1 MSARPLARWRL
12 VLLVALVCLG
22 LGGAARGAAP
32 ALVGASAA
40 TNVPY
45 VLNGTSTNYARASTL
60 IDGTVY
66 VGGTFSAV
74 YEPLSGKNYKR
85 QSLYAYDESTD
96 RVTSFAPN
104 LDGQVWA
111 VDRSPDGRYLYAAG
125 NFSTVNGAPREGLAR
140 FDLRTG
146 ALTAFNAHLN
156 DQARTV
162 DFVGGHLIVGGLF
175 TAVNGVARVALAS
188 LDPATGALQSY
199 LNAKLSGTVS
209 STAGP
214 TAVLH
219 SAVNSAETQMAFAG
233 NFTAARGDT
242 HWRTFLLD
250 LGETSATVS
259 AWNAP
264 ILQQP
269 CDSVG
274 HPNYVNAMSFSQ
286 DGTWF
291 AMATGGY
298 MNLTNGF
305 PLSQTVCASVARFS
319 AREVGNIAP
328 TWANYTGCD
337 SLSGVLVE
345 PGVVYVEGSNRW
357 LNNPNGCETAGAN
370 AVKRTGIGAVDP
382 TNGQALS
389 WNPTRSRGRGADF
402 LELIGHGLLV
412 LSDCAAPGNSSDA
425 SSGANYLA
433 GDYHP
438 CVGVLLASSTVTQNL
453 TVQKVGSKTGTVVSS
468 PAGIK
473 CGSTCSHRY
482 TVGSSVTLTAKPGKG
497 SALAGWS
504 GICTGKAAC
513 RVPLTEDRSVRAI
526 FQKAC
531 VVPELKGKTART
543 AKRTLRAYGCRL
555 GRIKHVFSAKGKA
568 GKVISERP
576 KPHSVH
582 RHGSAVTLVVSKG
595 AKR

>member
-40 TNVPY
+40 KNVPY
-45 VLNGTSTNYARASTL
+45 ILNGTSTNYARASTL

-66 VGGTFSAV
+66 IGGTFSAV
-74 YEPLSGKNYKR
+74 YEPVSGKNYKR
-85 QSLYAYDESTD
+85 QNLYAYDESTD
-96 RVTSFAPN
+96 RVTSFAPTFN
-104 LDGQVWA
+104 GQIWA
-111 VDRSPDGRYLYAAG
+111 LDRSPDGRYLYAAG
-125 NFSTVNGAPREGLAR
+125 NFSTVNGAARDGLAR
-140 FDLRTG
+140 FDLKTG
-146 ALTAFNAHLN
+146 ALTGFDAHLN
-156 DQARTV
+156 DQVRTV
-162 DFVGGHLIVGGLF
+162 DYVRGHLIVGGFF
-175 TAVNGVARVALAS
+175 TAVKGVPRVALAS

-214 TAVLH
+214 TAVMH
-219 SAVNSAETQMAFAG
+219 SAVDPAETQMAFAG
-233 NFTAARGDT
+233 NFTSARGDT

-250 LGETSATVS
+250 LGEASATVS

-286 DGTWF
+286 DGAWF
-291 AMATGGY
+291 AVATGGS
-298 MNLTNGF
+298 MNQTNGF

-319 AREVGNIAP
+319 TRAVDDIAP

-357 LNNPNGCETAGAN
+357 LNNPNACEVAGSG

-382 TNGQALS
+382 ATGHALS

-468 PAGIK
+468 PSGIK
-473 CGSTCSHRY
+473 CGSTCSHSFP
-482 TVGSSVTLTAKPGKG
+482 VGSSVTLTAKPGKG

-504 GICTGKAAC
+504 GICTGKAMC
-513 RVPLTEDRSVRAI
+513 TVPLTGDRSVQAI

-531 VVPELKGKTART
+531 VVPELKGKAVRI

-555 GRIKHVFSAKGKA
+555 GRIKRVFSAKVKA
-568 GKVISERP
+568 GRVISERP
-576 KPHSVH
+576 RPRTVH
-582 RHGSAVTLVVSKG
+582 RHGSPVALVVSKRP
-595 AKR
+595 KR

>member
-12 VLLVALVCLG
+12 VLLVALVCFG

-32 ALVGASAA
+32 LLVGAAA
-40 TNVPY
+40 AKNVPY
-45 VLNGTSTNYARASTL
+45 ILNGTSTNYVRASTL

-66 VGGTFSAV
+66 IGGTFSAV
-74 YEPLSGKNYKR
+74 YEPVSGKNYKR
-85 QSLYAYDESTD
+85 HDLYAYDEGTN
-96 RVTSFAPN
+96 RVTSFAPSF
-104 LDGQVWA
+104 DGQVWA
-111 VDRSPDGRYLYAAG
+111 LARSPDGHYLYAAG
-125 NFSTVNGAPREGLAR
+125 NFSTVNGAAREGLAR
-140 FDLRTG
+140 FDLKTG
-146 ALTAFNAHLN
+146 ALTSFDAHLN

-162 DFVGGHLIVGGLF
+162 DYVGDRLIVGGLF
-175 TAVNGVARVALAS
+175 TAVEGVQRVALAS

-214 TAVLH
+214 TAVQH

-233 NFTAARGDT
+233 NFTSARGGT

-250 LGETSATVS
+250 LGATSATVS

-274 HPNYVNAMSFSQ
+274 HPNYVTGMSFSQ

-291 AMATGGY
+291 AMVTGGY

-305 PLSQTVCASVARFS
+305 PLSQTVCAAVARFS
-319 AREVGNIAP
+319 TRKADDVAP

-345 PGVVYVEGSNRW
+345 PGVVYAAGGNRW
-357 LNNPNGCETAGAN
+357 LDNPNGCETAGAG

-382 TNGQALS
+382 TTGRALS
-389 WNPTRSRGRGADF
+389 WDPTRSRGRGADF
-402 LELIGHGLLV
+402 LELIGPGLLV
-412 LSDCAAPGNSSDA
+412 LSDCAAPGNGGDA

-433 GDYHP
+433 GAYHP
-438 CVGVLLASSTVTQNL
+438 CVGVLLAPSTVQQNL
-453 TVQKVGSKTGTVVSS
+453 TVRRLGGKAGTVLSR
-468 PAGIK
+468 PAGIR
-473 CGSTCSHRY
+473 CGSTCSHSF
-482 TVGSSVTLTAKPGKG
+482 TVGSSVTLTARPGRG
-497 SALAGWS
+497 WALAGWS
-504 GICTGKAAC
+504 GICTGKATC
-513 RVPLTEDRSVRAI
+513 TVPLTADRSVQAI

-531 VVPELKGKTART
+531 VVPELRGKAART
-543 AKRTLRAYGCRL
+543 VKRLLRGYGCRL
-555 GRIKHVFSAKGKA
+555 GKVARVFSAKVKA
-568 GKVISERP
+568 GHVISERP
-576 KPHSVH
+576 KPHSV
-582 RHGSAVTLVVSKG
+582 RKHGAAVAVVVSKG
-595 AKR
+595 ARR